1 MKIPIKPRVMP
12 ARRETAVNGIEERD
26 HIMQQVMTPKER
38 AVAALELRIPDFV
51 PHFELEFQLAPEMFG
66 RDLIPVSLLG
76 ENLKKL
82 SQKEKEK
89 ELRKTAEFILSVYTQ
104 LEYSIIPGPYGL
116 PDPET
121 ALLQRYLRDLM
132 GNDRMIGYHGDGTFS
147 IPDGNEMCEFAY
159 ALTDD
164 PDSVRQQA
172 SKMAD
177 EAIERNKRRQED
189 GVDVLLLC
197 ADYCYNSGPFIS
209 PAMFREFVQ
218 PYLARII
225 EAARKDG
232 LYTIKHTDGNIMPI
246 IDQLVECNPHALH
259 SLDPMAGVDIRE
271 VKRLYGDKV
280 CLCGNVHCA
289 ALQTGT
295 DEEVTASAE
304 YAMTYG
310 KPGGGYMFT
319 TSNIPFKGMPPER
332 YRMILDV
339 WKRMRNY

>member
-1 MKIPIKPRVMP
+1 MIRVIHLRGLFSKLTGQERERKMKQ
-12 ARRETAVNGIEERD
+12 A
-26 HIMQQVMTPKER
+26 MTPKER
-38 AVAALELRIPDFV
+38 AVAALEGCIPDFV

-66 RDLIPVSLLG
+66 RELIPDSLQG

-82 SQKEKEK
+82 SVKEKEK
-89 ELRKTAEFILSVYTQ
+89 QLRETAEFILSVYEQ

-116 PDPET
+116 PDTET
-121 ALLQRYLRDLM
+121 AMLQRYLRDLM

-147 IPDGNEMCEFAY
+147 IPNGNEMCDFAY
-159 ALTDD
+159 AIADD
-164 PDSVRQQA
+164 PDSVKRQA
-172 SKMAD
+172 SRMAD

-197 ADYCYNSGPFIS
+197 SDYCYNSGPFIS
-209 PAMFREFVQ
+209 PAMFREYIQ

-246 IDQLVECNPHALH
+246 LDQLVECNPHALH

-271 VKRLYGDKV
+271 VKRLYGDRI

-295 DEEVTASAE
+295 DAEVTASAE

-310 KPGGGYMFT
+310 KPDGGYMFT

>member
-1 MKIPIKPRVMP
+1 MMRK
-12 ARRETAVNGIEERD
+12 A
-26 HIMQQVMTPKER
+26 MTPKER
-38 AVAALELRIPDFV
+38 AVAALELRIPDQV
-51 PHFELEFQLAPEMFG
+51 PHFELEFQLAPEFFG
-66 RDLIPVSLLG
+66 RELIPPELTG
-76 ENLKKL
+76 DNLKKL
-82 SQKEKEK
+82 SPKEKEK
-89 ELRKTAEFILSVYTQ
+89 ALRETAAFIVRAYSE

-116 PDPET
+116 PAAET
-121 ALLQRYLRDLM
+121 ALLHRYLRDLIGDTM
-132 GNDRMIGYHGDGTFS
+132 MIGYHGDGTFA
-147 IPDGNEMCEFAY
+147 IPDGDHMLEFVY
-159 ALTDD
+159 AIADD
-164 PDSVRQQA
+164 PAGVRQTA

-177 EAIERNKRRQED
+177 AAIENNKRLQHN
-189 GVDVLLLC
+189 GVDVLFLC
-197 ADYCYNSGPFIS
+197 SDYCYNSGPFIS
-209 PAMFREFVQ
+209 PDMFREFVT

-246 IDQLVECNPHALH
+246 IDQLVACNPHALH

-295 DEEVTASAE
+295 DEEVIASAE
-304 YAMTYG
+304 YALTYG
-310 KPGGGYMFT
+310 KPGGGYMFC

-339 WKRMRNY
+339 WKRMRVY